1 MPSNFDPRNSGI
13 GDKVEAVREGVADR
27 AREASAAISDAARRA
42 GQTIDESRSAWADTL
57 DSTAS
62 TIRDG
67 ADDLSGGSRARDF
80 ARGTANHLSGVAD
93 YVRSHD
99 TSRIVGDV
107 KRVVK
112 NNPGPALV
120 VAAAFGFLLGRAL
133 KRG

>member
-1 MPSNFDPRNSGI
+1 MSSNFDPRNSGI
-13 GDKVEAVREGVADR
+13 GDKVEAVREEVADR

-80 ARGTANHLSGVAD
+80 ARGTANRLSGVAD

-107 KRVVK
+107 ERVVK

-133 KRG
+133 RRG

>member
-1 MPSNFDPRNSGI
+1 MPNSFEPRNSGI
-13 GDKVEAVREGVADR
+13 GDKVEAAREGVADK
-27 AREASAAISDAARRA
+27 AREASTAISDAARRA

-67 ADDLSGGSRARDF
+67 ADELTGSSRARDF
-80 ARGTANHLSGVAD
+80 ARGAASRLSGAAD

-99 TSRIVGDV
+99 TSRMAGDV
-107 KRVVK
+107 ESMVK
-112 NNPGPALV
+112 NHPGPALV

-133 KRG
+133 RRG